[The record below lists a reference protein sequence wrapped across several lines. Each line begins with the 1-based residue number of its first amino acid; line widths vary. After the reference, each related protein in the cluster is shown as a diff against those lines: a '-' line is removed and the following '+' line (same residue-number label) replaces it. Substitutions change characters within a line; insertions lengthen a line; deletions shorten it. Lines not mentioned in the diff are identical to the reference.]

1 MILIDDDQMI
11 ETFSADTSNYSF
23 RIWIL
28 ERRLRRRKYFFDP
41 HSCDSLAE
49 ILAIN
54 AVSVAYQIL
63 GSLLVR
69 EGLDDLLCGPF
80 GRWMLS
86 HIEVN
91 DLSPIVQKDDKT
103 V

>member
-11 ETFSADTSNYSF
+11 ETFSANTTDHSLG
-23 RIWIL
+23 IWIL
-28 ERRLRRRKYFFDP
+28 ERRLRRRKYFFNP

-54 AVSVAYQIL
+54 AVSVAYQKI
-63 GSLLVR
+63 GSLLVWK
-69 EGLDDLLCGPF
+69 GFDDLLCGPF

-86 HIEVN
+86 HIEVS
-91 DLSPIVQKDDKT
+91 DLSPIVQ
-103 V
+103 